1 MMDEAV
7 NIRYI
12 LTNLLINQYILK
24 HNLEPASYTFD
35 MFVSDYLKRER
46 IAVDTNI
53 PAIEEEFFLGV
64 TVKKK
69 NKIKIFINPR
79 ISKNRFNFSMCHEV
93 SHCHYDVSKTEIS
106 QTFFNMDENPTYYN
120 ENELFIEELANL
132 AAGIIMLPDIT
143 LLKKLHTKKSFHTI
157 AEEAKMSRAA
167 LWKRM
172 VNFGQIKCDMNE
184 GLAHD
189 SATRFQTMGNREV
202 YHKFM
207 STWGSNIENQIIM
220 DFENS
225 L

>member
-1 MMDEAV
+1 MDEAV

-79 ISKNRFNFSMCHEV
+79 ISKNRFNFSICHEV

-167 LWKRM
+167 FWKRM

-189 SATRFQTMGNREV
+189 SATRFQTTGNRDV